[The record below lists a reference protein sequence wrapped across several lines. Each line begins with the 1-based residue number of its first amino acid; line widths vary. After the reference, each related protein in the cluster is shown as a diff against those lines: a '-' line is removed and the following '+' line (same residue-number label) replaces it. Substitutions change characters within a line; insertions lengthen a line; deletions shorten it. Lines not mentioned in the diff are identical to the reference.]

1 MTANQGAAAALPMH
15 MLRPPA
21 YPDSGRNPRGSIPF
35 TLALL
40 RHRERTRE
48 QLGDE
53 HANRFADRSVDTTRM
68 LRHLTRLGHI
78 LEDDQGLVG
87 ITPEGEK
94 WLDAQL
100 CNTTAR
106 RPAKARMMLRKTR
119 ATALLLGDKLLDV
132 IAPAIGGRARTSSD
146 ADNRT
151 PPMRL
156 GADQALSLPSR
167 IGDQLHYRSGL
178 ITDMAGNVVQPAHRP
193 EAYRP
198 THTGGTRARPV
209 FASNH

>member
-15 MLRPPA
+15 MLRAPA

-48 QLGDE
+48 QLGEE
-53 HANRFADRSVDTTRM
+53 HASRFADRSVDTTRM

-78 LEDDQGLVG
+78 VEDDQGLVG

-94 WLDAQL
+94 WLDAQTRNVVAPKPRKARIL
-100 CNTTAR
+100 TRTAR
-106 RPAKARMMLRKTR
+106 AVLP
-119 ATALLLGDKLLDV
+119 LGDKPLGE
-132 IAPAIGGRARTSSD
+132 IAPAGGGRARPSSD
-146 ADNRT
+146 ADNRP
-151 PPMRL
+151 PPMRP
-156 GADQALSLPSR
+156 GSEQCLSPPSR

-178 ITDMAGNVVQPAHRP
+178 ITDMAGNVVQPARQP
-193 EAYRP
+193 AAYRP
-198 THTGGTRARPV
+198 THTGSTRARPV
-209 FASNH
+209 FPSNH

>member
-15 MLRPPA
+15 MLRAPA
-21 YPDSGRNPRGSIPF
+21 YADSGRNPRGSIPF

-48 QLGDE
+48 QLGEE
-53 HANRFADRSVDTTRM
+53 HASRFADRSVDTTRM

-78 LEDDQGLVG
+78 VEDDQGLVG

-94 WLDAQL
+94 WLDAQTR
-100 CNTTAR
+100 NAVAPKPR
-106 RPAKARMMLRKTR
+106 KARMLPRNARTVLPLADKP
-119 ATALLLGDKLLDV
+119 LGV
-132 IAPAIGGRARTSSD
+132 IAPASGGRAHPGSD
-146 ADNRT
+146 ADNRP
-151 PPMRL
+151 PPMRP
-156 GADQALSLPSR
+156 GSEQCLSLPSR

-178 ITDMAGNVVQPAHRP
+178 ITDMAGNVVQPDHRP

>member
-15 MLRPPA
+15 MLRAPA

-48 QLGDE
+48 QLGEE
-53 HANRFADRSVDTTRM
+53 HASRFADRSVDTTRM
-68 LRHLTRLGHI
+68 LRHLTRLGHVV
-78 LEDDQGLVG
+78 EDDQGLIG

-94 WLDAQL
+94 WLDAQTR
-100 CNTTAR
+100 NAIAPKPR
-106 RPAKARMMLRKTR
+106 KARMLPGNAR
-119 ATALLLGDKLLDV
+119 AVLPLADKPLGV
-132 IAPAIGGRARTSSD
+132 IAPATGGRARPSSD

-151 PPMRL
+151 PPMRP

-178 ITDMAGNVVQPAHRP
+178 ITDMAGNIVQPAYRP

-198 THTGGTRARPV
+198 THSGGTRARPV
-209 FASNH
+209 FPSNH